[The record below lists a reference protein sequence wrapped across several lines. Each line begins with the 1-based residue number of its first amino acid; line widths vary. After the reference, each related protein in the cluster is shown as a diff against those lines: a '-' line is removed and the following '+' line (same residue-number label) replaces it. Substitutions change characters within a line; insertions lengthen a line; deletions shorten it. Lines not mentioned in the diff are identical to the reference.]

1 MNSKIS
7 IALITLC
14 AIIIIPLCILPVLGD
29 LIKQFNAISTPLA
42 FTSSSQFQIPITNST
57 INFAQD
63 GYYLDANLLNDTWV
77 FGNLQLNQPN
87 EGLLAD
93 SPNTINLNITTN
105 TNLTITSFERL
116 LTPDCA
122 DINNT
127 GSWLTPGWL
136 NYSVADI
143 GTQVIMFKVNL
154 ANWTEPSP
162 DTYVGIVTWP
172 IGLHVFIDGK
182 EAPFNINWTYVD
194 DSNGIIPYGAG
205 VIVNG
210 GSSNVSIEYAW
221 VPVPIPAN
229 GSPANSNLEATKASP
244 EIPLL
249 PYLLVAITSGVII
262 PVALLI
268 NRHRLASIITK
279 RIKRT
284 RDSAEAINK

>member
-7 IALITLC
+7 IPLITLC
-14 AIIIIPLCILPVLGD
+14 AIVVILLGIVPVFGD
-29 LIKQFNAISTPLA
+29 QINQFNAISTPLS

-63 GYYLDANLLNDTWV
+63 GYYLNTNLLNDTWV
-77 FGNLQLNQPN
+77 FENLQLNQPN
-87 EGLLAD
+87 EELLAD
-93 SPNTINLNITTN
+93 SPNTANLNITTN

-122 DINNT
+122 DINNI

-136 NYSVADI
+136 NYSVAGN

-162 DTYVGIVTWP
+162 DTYVGAVTWP
-172 IGLHVFIDGK
+172 IWLHIFVDGK
-182 EAPFNINWTYVD
+182 DAPFNINWTYVD

-210 GSSNVSIEYAW
+210 ANSNVSIEYAW
-221 VPVPIPAN
+221 VPVPTPGN
-229 GSPANSNLEATKASP
+229 LSPVNSNLGASKTSP
-244 EIPLL
+244 EITLL

-262 PVALLI
+262 PVALFI
-268 NRHRLASIITK
+268 NRHRFAFF
-279 RIKRT
+279 
-284 RDSAEAINK
+284 INRG